1 MIHKAGT
8 LVANPT
14 KTRIKPGQAF
24 IAVAGLV
31 VVLAIA
37 FLAWSVR
44 SEIEELSS
52 ASSDNVQWSLS
63 QSEVEFQEFSSRI
76 RVGADLAGVRRR
88 FDIFYSRIGTVSTAQ
103 VFEELREDP
112 EFSATLNKI
121 QTWLDT
127 TVPYID
133 ASDVELTGNMPR
145 LAGLVQDIRPEVRK
159 LSNSGLGIFARNA
172 DRQRSDVART
182 LTELALALAAL
193 IAALGLSVL
202 HLVRLNKRLLRKES
216 EQRQTATRM
225 NTVLNTS
232 LDGVIVSDDAG
243 QILEF
248 SPAAEEIFGYRAQD
262 VIGHELGAIIVPDHM
277 RAGHDAGMERMRK
290 GGEKRVVG
298 KGRVQLEAKRADGSI
313 FPVELAIQSAVTPQ
327 GDIFIAFL
335 RDITQQK
342 ADEAELV
349 DARDKAIAGE
359 KSRSEFLATMSHE
372 IRTPLNGLLGNL
384 SLLRD
389 TPVSTKQ
396 DTYMRNMETSG
407 RLLLSHVSDVLD
419 ITRYDSGKV
428 SAKLEPVNISDLLQ
442 DIIDSQSGMASTQ
455 ETTLDWGWN
464 GPAQH
469 WITSDSDRLQ
479 HVLMNLVG
487 NAVKFT
493 KRGRVSVTVGWEND
507 QITFEI
513 EDTGAGIP
521 EDLQD
526 RIFDDFVTGNAAYD
540 REVGGSGLGLSIAKR
555 FVHVLGGEI
564 DVASVMGE
572 GSTFRVTLPAT
583 KAQATPQ
590 NDRDNNSNVA
600 TAPQRVLIVEDNEI
614 NRFVV
619 REMLQADGH
628 HVSEAHDG
636 QQGVD
641 MAAAEKFDLILMDI
655 SMPVLDGRS
664 ATRRIRESNGAS
676 AHARII
682 ALTAN
687 AMAAERE
694 DFLAH
699 GMNDVLT
706 KPLRKSDLRMA
717 MGEESQPAPKDFS
730 DLVDHAHMRETLEVV
745 GPEKF
750 HKLLARYGGEVEQMI
765 AWLHSDARLDR
776 VEIAQQAHKI
786 AGSAAMFG
794 ATSFRAKLLSLEE
807 AAKAG
812 EDAQV
817 RAAIATLPD
826 LWKRSKKALSEI
838 ALTE

>member
-1 MIHKAGT
+1 MA
-8 LVANPT
+8 LLS

-24 IAVAGLV
+24 IVVAGLV
-31 VVLAIA
+31 VLLAIA
-37 FLAWSVR
+37 FLTWSVR
-44 SEIEELSS
+44 SKIEELSS

-63 QSEVEFQEFSSRI
+63 QTEVEFQEFSGRI
-76 RVGADLAGVRRR
+76 RVGADLAGIRRR
-88 FDIFYSRIGTVSTAQ
+88 FDIFYSRINTVSTAQ
-103 VFEELREDP
+103 VFEELRQDA
-112 EFSATLNKI
+112 EFSATLDKI
-121 QTWLDT
+121 RNWLDT
-127 TVPYID
+127 VVPYID
-133 ASDVELTGNMPR
+133 APDVELTSNMPR

-159 LSNSGLGIFARNA
+159 LSNSGLKIFARNA
-172 DRQRSDVART
+172 DRQRADVALT
-182 LTELALALAAL
+182 MTELALALAAL
-193 IAALGLSVL
+193 IATLGLSVL
-202 HLVRLNKRLLRKES
+202 HLVRLNKKLLRKES

-243 QILEF
+243 NIIEF
-248 SPAAEEIFGYRAQD
+248 SPAAEEIFGHRAQD

-384 SLLRD
+384 SLMRD
-389 TPVSTKQ
+389 TAVSTKQ

-428 SAKLEPVNISDLLQ
+428 SANLEPMNISDLLQ

-479 HVLMNLVG
+479 HVLMNLIG

-493 KRGRVSVTVGWEND
+493 KRGRVSVTVGWQND
-507 QITFEI
+507 EITFEI

-521 EDLQD
+521 EELQD

-564 DVASVMGE
+564 DVASVVGQ
-572 GSTFRVTLPAT
+572 GSTFRVTVPARQ
-583 KAQATPQ
+583 AQAAPQ
-590 NDRDNNSNVA
+590 NNHSTNSDA
-600 TAPQRVLIVEDNEI
+600 APAPQRVLVVEDNEI

-664 ATRRIRESNGAS
+664 ATRQIRQSNGAS
-676 AHARII
+676 SHTRII

-687 AMAAERE
+687 AMPSERE

-706 KPLRKSDLRMA
+706 KPLKKSELRTA
-717 MGEESQPAPKDFS
+717 MGEQAEPTLHEASA
-730 DLVDHAHMRETLEVV
+730 LVDHAHMMETYEVV
-745 GPEKF
+745 GPENF
-750 HKLLARYGGEVEQMI
+750 PKLLARYSGEVDQMI
-765 AWLHSDARLDR
+765 TWLQSDAHLDR
-776 VEIAQQAHKI
+776 VEIAAQAHKI
-786 AGSAAMFG
+786 AGSAALFG
-794 ATSFRAKLLSLEE
+794 ATSFRAALLSIEE
-807 AAKAG
+807 AANAG
-812 EDAQV
+812 EDAQLEAV
-817 RAAIATLPD
+817 IATLPD

-838 ALTE
+838 VLTE